1 MPSASAVRT
10 PDGSLDFSGGIDSGR
25 VPTLE
30 GPQVKNGLKRSQLA
44 WLTNATVRGGG
55 ILTRTGWNKVVE
67 NFAADQGLFQGAM
80 FYTPEADVPY
90 IIAAISG
97 RIYRFNVWT
106 NNSVVDITGA
116 VALPATLTRFY
127 FVQAERFAV
136 IQAGD
141 FTTKPLIRDGS
152 VMRQSNGLFVGST
165 NVLLPIAQREV
176 PPGAAMEYWQ
186 GRLWVQVGNRTFSA
200 GDIIYGPSGTTTY
213 QFQDA
218 LLKWQ
223 EVAYL
228 AGGGTFNVPAF
239 VGNIRALRK
248 TANLDNTLGE
258 SPLYIFTT
266 DAIYS
271 MQVPITRTDWV
282 TVTASN
288 LPLQRMVQ
296 NRYGTSSDWSL
307 VAVNTDL
314 FYRSYDGVRSL
325 QVAIR
330 YMHQW
335 GQVPL
340 SRNENRALA
349 FDDRALAR
357 WNSGIEFDNR
367 LLHTI
372 LPFQTPRGVA
382 HRGLMPLD
390 FDLITAL
397 DERLPPAW
405 EGMYEG
411 IDFLQVLKSSSGGLE
426 RAFALSV
433 SRDTTRIQVWEI
445 TNFQKFETLEQK
457 RVSWYFETPAYTWG
471 DVFKLKRLDGV
482 EFWIDK
488 ILGTVNI
495 TVYYRPDQSPCWI
508 KWHSWQE
515 CEASTSCEDVVNPV
529 CYPTQPYC
537 EGYRATRQ
545 LPSPP
550 AKAERENMRPSDIG
564 YQFQLKVEVKGWC
577 RFRGI
582 MLHAQ
587 EFMDIPFDTQPPPE
601 TPSTEVDL

>member
-1 MPSASAVRT
+1 
-10 PDGSLDFSGGIDSGR
+10 
-25 VPTLE
+25 
-30 GPQVKNGLKRSQLA
+30 
-44 WLTNATVRGGG
+44 
-55 ILTRTGWNKVVE
+55 
-67 NFAADQGLFQGAM
+67 
-80 FYTPEADVPY
+80 
-90 IIAAISG
+90 
-97 RIYRFNVWT
+97 
-106 NNSVVDITGA
+106 
-116 VALPATLTRFY
+116 
-127 FVQAERFAV
+127 
-136 IQAGD
+136 
-141 FTTKPLIRDGS
+141 
-152 VMRQSNGLFVGST
+152 
-165 NVLLPIAQREV
+165 
-176 PPGAAMEYWQ
+176 MEYWQ

-200 GDIIYGPSGTTTY
+200 GDIVYGPSGTITY

-228 AGGGTFNVPAF
+228 SGGGTFNVPAF

-258 SPLYIFTT
+258 GPLYIFTT

-271 MQVPITRTDWV
+271 MQIPVTRTDWQA
-282 TVTASN
+282 VTANN

-325 QVAIR
+325 QVAVR

-357 WNSGIEFDNR
+357 WSSGMEFDNR

-372 LPFQTPRGVA
+372 MPFQTPRGVA
-382 HRGLMPLD
+382 HKGLIPLD

-397 DERLPPAW
+397 EERLPPAW

-411 IDFLQVLKSSSGGLE
+411 IDFLQVMKSASGGLE
-426 RAFALSV
+426 RAFAFSV
-433 SRDTTRIQVWEI
+433 GRDNKRIQVWEL
-445 TNFQKFETLEQK
+445 TNYQKFEETEQK
-457 RVSWYFETPAYTWG
+457 RVGWYFETPAYTWG
-471 DVFKLKRLDGV
+471 DPFKQKRLDGA
-482 EFWIDK
+482 ELWLDK

-515 CEASTSCEDVVNPV
+515 CEASSSCEDVVNPV

-545 LPSPP
+545 LPVPP
-550 AKAERENMRPSDIG
+550 VRNDGENQRPSDIG
-564 YQFQLKVEVKGWC
+564 YQFQLKIEVKGWC

-582 MLHAQ
+582 LLFSQ
-587 EFMDIPFDTQPPPE
+587 PFMDSPFELQPPPP
-601 TPSTEVDL
+601 TPELPS

>member
-1 MPSASAVRT
+1 MPAESGVRIS
-10 PDGSLDFSGGIDSGR
+10 DGSLDFSGGVDSGR
-25 VPTLE
+25 VPTLQ
-30 GPQVKNGLKRSQLA
+30 GPQVTNGLKKNMLA
-44 WLTNATVRGGG
+44 WLTNGTVRGGG
-55 ILTRTGWNKVVE
+55 ILTRTGWNKVIE
-67 NFAADQGLFQGAM
+67 NFPADNGLFQGAM
-80 FYTPEADVPY
+80 FYVPEADVPY
-90 IIAAISG
+90 IVAAISG
-97 RIYRFNVWT
+97 RIWRFNVWSD
-106 NNSVVDITGA
+106 NKVIDITGS
-116 VALPATLTRFY
+116 VALPANLTRFY
-127 FVQAERFAV
+127 FVQAERFMV

-141 FTTKPLIRDGS
+141 FVTRPLIWDGS
-152 VMRQSNGLFVGST
+152 IMRQSAG
-165 NVLLPIAQREV
+165 IAGAIATREV
-176 PPGAAMEYWQ
+176 PPGAAMDYWQ
-186 GRLWVQVGNRTFSA
+186 GRLWVQVGNRTYSA

-213 QFQDA
+213 QYQDA

-228 AGGGTFNVPAF
+228 SGGGTFNVPALA
-239 VGNIRALRK
+239 GNIRALRH

-258 SPLYIFTT
+258 GALYIFTT
-266 DAIYS
+266 DAIYAL
-271 MQVPITRTDWV
+271 QVPITRTDWGAV
-282 TVTASN
+282 TSNN
-288 LPLQRMVQ
+288 LPLQKMVQ

-307 VAVNTDL
+307 VPINTDL
-314 FYRSYDGVRSL
+314 FYKAYDGVRSL
-325 QVAIR
+325 QVAVR

-357 WNSGIEFDNR
+357 WCSGMEFDNR

-372 LPFQTPRGVA
+372 MPFQTPRGVA
-382 HRGLMPLD
+382 HRGLIPLD

-397 DERLPPAW
+397 DERMPPAW

-411 IDFLQVLKSSSGGLE
+411 IDFLQVLKSQSGGLE
-426 RAFALSV
+426 RAFTLTV
-433 SRDTTRIQVWEI
+433 SRDTQRIQVWEM
-445 TNFQKFETLEQK
+445 TNSQKFETSEGK
-457 RVSWYFETPAYTWG
+457 RVNWYFETPAYTWN
-471 DVFKLKRLDGV
+471 DVFKMKRLDGA
-482 EFWIDK
+482 ELWLDK

-545 LPSPP
+545 LRSPP
-550 AKAERENMRPSDIG
+550 NKTDQQNARPTDIG
-564 YQFQLKVEVKGWC
+564 YQFQLKIEVKGWC

-582 MLHAQ
+582 VVHALPV
-587 EFMDIPFDTQPPPE
+587 MNAPFDNQPP
-601 TPSTEVDL
+601 